1 MTSERD
7 RYGRASI
14 REQLGGELR
23 GFWANRA
30 LRTTVLIVVAGL
42 VVLWLLT
49 PKPVVPTELAAGDCV
64 FLRIPGSTDVASD
77 VSPVATTT
85 RQLTLVASSEAASCS
100 LSHSHE
106 ISTTVALPDTEQ
118 YPGWAA
124 LAESGQDGCDAA
136 FEPFVGRA
144 LDDSRY
150 GTAIWVPPADAW
162 DAGDRDGICVV
173 FNKDAS
179 FLDHRAAGSGE

>member
-14 REQLGGELR
+14 REQLAGELR

-106 ISTTVALPDTEQ
+106 ISTTVALPDAEQ

-136 FEPFVGRA
+136 FAAFVGRA

-173 FNKDAS
+173 FNKDAT